1 MNLRKNRALSSRR
14 RRLLRP
20 LACVFGAALLAASS
34 ARASATIG
42 YDSLVEGNAGG
53 NAGMDLDVYG
63 ATFYVPFAFD
73 FDGPYAIDSIRL
85 LLYSGSLDS
94 SQLSLFSLLI
104 TPTLGT
110 DLTVP
115 AALTTLSATGTLADS
130 PTVYTFNADSSAVL
144 TSGSTYY
151 LRMAYAA
158 PSSLDQPFWGSLLSI
173 SGTPPADSGDPDPK
187 GGPPSGGHAGAPD
200 DASVTLTALTTLN
213 PIGGFTYRAIGGDG
227 KVYDR
232 IDMFGLAITATAVPE
247 PADFA
252 MLAGGLALGAVLLRR
267 LRRRR

>member
-20 LACVFGAALLAASS
+20 LAGVFGAALLAASS
-34 ARASATIG
+34 TRASVTIG

-63 ATFYVPFAFD
+63 TTFYVPFAFD

-151 LRMAYAA
+151 LRMAYTA
-158 PSSLDQPFWGSLLSI
+158 PSSLDQPYWGSLLSI
-173 SGTPPADSGDPDPK
+173 SGAPPASGGDPN
-187 GGPPSGGHAGAPD
+187 PPSGGHAGAPD